1 MLLLEAWKRDA
12 EVRAVRLLLP
22 PSHLPQKARQSAA
35 VLKRVPF
42 SSSTKYMATIVAAP
56 NGRAR
61 VLCTG
66 AAEVV
71 IKLCTRTLNDD
82 GKVWMPSV
90 RARCV

>member
-1 MLLLEAWKRDA
+1 MLLLEAWKLDA
-12 EVRAVRLLLP
+12 EVRAGMPLLP
-22 PSHLPQKARQSAA
+22 PSEPPQKARQSAA

-42 SSSTKYMATIVAAP
+42 SSSTKYMVTVVAAP

-71 IKLCTRTLNDD
+71 IKLCTRTLNAD
-82 GKVWMPSV
+82 GKVPSV